1 MIQEETDSILYGI
14 RGNEFKNFIGEI
26 LKLGKVNQKSI
37 NLITDDEGMD
47 LFSIAFTHPSA
58 DNENNYEYLEFLGDN
73 MVNTS
78 VVWYLNKRFPHLRGT
93 KAVKIMTRLKIKLIS
108 KDNLSMISE
117 KMGMW
122 KYVSASERI
131 KQRNMK
137 STLED
142 VFESFFGALCH
153 IMDTKVREGTGYAVV
168 YSIISTLF
176 DDIDISLKYE
186 DLFDAKTR
194 LKEVFEAFKELG
206 KLEKTTTNSEKE
218 NGCNICA
225 IELFCVIKNK
235 KILLG
240 YGHAP
245 LKINAEQNASKHAI
259 RKLEEMG
266 YKKQIQDIYT

>member
-1 MIQEETDSILYGI
+1 MNENENILYGV

-37 NLITDDEGMD
+37 DLITDDDGMN

-58 DNENNYEYLEFLGDN
+58 DKENNYEYLEFLGDN

-78 VVWYLNKRFPHLRGT
+78 IVWYLNKRFPQLRGV

-108 KDNLSMISE
+108 KENLSSISA

-122 KYVSASERI
+122 KYVSASEKI

-142 VFESFFGALCH
+142 VFEAFFGAVSH
-153 IMDTKVREGTGYAVV
+153 IMDMKVREGTGYAVV
-168 YSIISTLF
+168 YSIISALF

-194 LKEVFEAFKELG
+194 LKEIFEAFKNLG
-206 KLEKTTTNSEKE
+206 KLEKNTTNKEKE
-218 NGCNICA
+218 NGCNICTM
-225 IELFCVIKNK
+225 ELYCILNGRKV
-235 KILLG
+235 LLG
-240 YGHAP
+240 YGNAP
-245 LKINAEQNASKHAI
+245 LKIDAEQNASKHAI
-259 RKLEEMG
+259 QKLEEMG
-266 YKKQIQDIYT
+266 YKKQIPDMYA